1 MLYGEGYFD
10 VTKDPDRKF
19 VVEAQSTEIEVY
31 GTEFNVEAYDDEYIC
46 ATLVSGRIVSA
57 REGTGTVS
65 PGAGLRVVR
74 GAPPPSTIWANSR
87 ITVADKRYFTLI
99 LSKIPKNFRTFADKS
114 AKTPGSRLCA
124 LPAAFS
130 ARQR

>member
-1 MLYGEGYFD
+1 MLFRSCAEKSESFSSCGSALNASRRRASSRACLRASRREG
-10 VTKDPDRKF
+10 VTKGGR
-19 VVEAQSTEIEVY
+19 A
-31 GTEFNVEAYDDEYIC
+31 
-46 ATLVSGRIVSA
+46 LVSGRIASA
-57 REGTGTVS
+57 RDGTGTVS
-65 PGAGLRVVR
+65 PGAGLRAVR

-99 LSKIPKNFRTFADKS
+99 LSKIPKIFHTFADKS
-114 AKTPGSRLCA
+114 AKTPGSRSCA